1 MSVFPLLRHD
11 PAREIFIGRVRRV
24 VTMIEI
30 VIIDLEEDR
39 CSFHCYRAKIMLFIG
54 IIRYVECDF

>member
-1 MSVFPLLRHD
+1 
-11 PAREIFIGRVRRV
+11 
-24 VTMIEI
+24 MIEI